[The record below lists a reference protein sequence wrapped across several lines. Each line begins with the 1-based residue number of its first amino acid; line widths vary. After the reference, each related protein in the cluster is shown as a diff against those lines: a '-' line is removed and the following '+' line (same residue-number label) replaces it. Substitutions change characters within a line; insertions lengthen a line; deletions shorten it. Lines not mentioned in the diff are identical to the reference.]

1 MKRELQQRINA
12 LGPTADRLIERLV
25 SRLEMGHQQ
34 YGELTVDGGGRR
46 WREELRQEL
55 WDAIVYYELDEMQ
68 QEMEHEQEAEN
79 D

>member
-1 MKRELQQRINA
+1 
-12 LGPTADRLIERLV
+12 
-25 SRLEMGHQQ
+25 MGHQQ

-68 QEMEHEQEAEN
+68 QEMEHEQEAVGGSE